1 MSKQHNTALYYSIQK
16 SIVFW
21 IVSHQHTLYGISA
34 RIRLVDCLIWLRQK
48 KGWIWPLQPP
58 PSFSICGKIFKVLL
72 VFVGFLFCSDRQVCL
87 LTISVLHK
95 TDKPIPKVENKKTKK
110 KSFKIL
116 LEMDRFVILCDL
128 THLIP
133 WNHNYTK
140 SYRLYL
146 NRSEIAQPR
155 KNSGI
160 LNVDGFP
167 VTHMSSLSRSKSKK
181 DGYCSTNV
189 IKNWI

>member
-1 MSKQHNTALYYSIQK
+1 MQK
-16 SIVFW
+16 SIVLCR
-21 IVSHQHTLYGISA
+21 VSRQHTLYGISA
-34 RIRLVDCLIWLRQK
+34 RIRLVDCRIWLRQK
-48 KGWIWPLQPP
+48 EGRIWPLQPTP
-58 PSFSICGKIFKVLL
+58 PFSICGKIFKVLL

-87 LTISVLHK
+87 LTIFVLHK

-116 LEMDRFVILCDL
+116 LKVYRFVVLCDF

-133 WNHNYTK
+133 WNHNHTK

-146 NRSEIAQPR
+146 DRSEIAQLH

-167 VTHMSSLSRSKSKK
+167 VTHMPLLSRPKSKK
-181 DGYCSTNV
+181 DGYCLTNV